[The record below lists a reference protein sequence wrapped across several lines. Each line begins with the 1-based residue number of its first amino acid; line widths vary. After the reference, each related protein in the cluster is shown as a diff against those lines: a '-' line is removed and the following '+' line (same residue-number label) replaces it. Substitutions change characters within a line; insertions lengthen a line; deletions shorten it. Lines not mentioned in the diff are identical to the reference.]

1 MGVPKAAFTT
11 LGCKV
16 NQYET
21 QRIIESFAGAGF
33 EIVPFDA
40 VADVYVINSC
50 SVTSVAEGKS
60 RYTIRRA
67 ARTNPLAKV
76 VVTGCAAQMALNKNE
91 AIEGAH
97 VVVPNPEKL
106 DALKYLFEFAPD
118 LERAARESGSAITPS
133 ATLGRTRA
141 TVKLQ
146 DGCNVHCAYCSIP
159 FTRPGMVSREASQ
172 VLAEV
177 RRLAELGYREVVLTG
192 VLIGAYGPESG
203 SGGPGFE
210 DIVGSIAQVEG
221 VERVRISSIEMH
233 QVSDRLIDLMRAGKV
248 VPHLHIP
255 LQSGDDEVLADMN
268 RRYRKSDYLALC
280 DRLYREVADISLT
293 TDIMV
298 GFPTE
303 TPEAFASTAE
313 VCERAAYL
321 KAHVFRF
328 SPRYGTP
335 ADQWGDPID
344 PAEKQDR
351 SKVLMGIA
359 ARTSEAHKRRFLGRT
374 MRVLIEGR
382 SAGSGLLSGLTD
394 NYLEVKLSGPKEWV
408 GRCVDVRL
416 DELSNG
422 ALLGERVTASRTSEL
437 LLSAA
442 R

>member
-1 MGVPKAAFTT
+1 M
-11 LGCKV
+11 GCKV

-21 QRIIESFAGAGF
+21 QRILDSFAGAGF

-50 SVTSVAEGKS
+50 SVTSLAEGKS

-67 ARTNPLAKV
+67 ARTNPMAKV

-91 AIEGAH
+91 ALEGAH

-106 DALKYLFEFAPD
+106 DTLKYLFGIAPD
-118 LERAARESGSAITPS
+118 LERAARVNGSAISPKP
-133 ATLGRTRA
+133 ALGRTRA

-159 FTRPGMVSREASQ
+159 FTRPGMVSRDAGE
-172 VLAEV
+172 VRAEV
-177 RRLAELGYREVVLTG
+177 ERLAQLGFREVVLTG
-192 VLIGAYGPESG
+192 VLIGAYGAESG
-203 SGGPGFE
+203 SGGPDFE
-210 DIVGSIAQVEG
+210 TIVESISQVKG
-221 VERVRISSIEMH
+221 IERVRISSIEMH
-233 QVSDRLIDLMRAGKV
+233 QVSDRLIDLMRAGRV

-255 LQSGDDEVLADMN
+255 LQSGDDKVLGDMN

-280 DRLYREVADISLT
+280 ERLYREVEDLSLT

-303 TPEAFASTAE
+303 TPEAFGSTVE

-344 PAEKQDR
+344 PTEKQDR
-351 SKVLMGIA
+351 SKILMGIA
-359 ARTSEAHKRRFLGRT
+359 ARTGEAHKRRFLGRT

-408 GRCVDVRL
+408 GRCVEVRL

-422 ALLGERVTASRTSEL
+422 ALLGERVSSPRAAEL
-437 LLSAA
+437 PISAA